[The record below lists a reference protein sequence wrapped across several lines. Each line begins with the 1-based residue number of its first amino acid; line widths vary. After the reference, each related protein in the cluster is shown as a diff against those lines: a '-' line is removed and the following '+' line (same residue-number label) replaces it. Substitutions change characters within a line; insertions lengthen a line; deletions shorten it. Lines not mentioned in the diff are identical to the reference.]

1 MSLMVAV
8 LQDAFLLTS
17 ALGLTLGRKCESANK
32 VLLIVHTSFSVI
44 LTWIML
50 RMIFKALASRG
61 FHEKIGRTECLW
73 SPFAALDYAV
83 GSCGR
88 VVLRMQR

>member
-17 ALGLTLGRKCESANK
+17 ALGLTLGRKCVSANK

-50 RMIFKALASRG
+50 RLIFKMLSVVSVLILRSLSSCD
-61 FHEKIGRTECLW
+61 RSL
-73 SPFAALDYAV
+73 FAFPL
-83 GSCGR
+83 CG
-88 VVLRMQR
+88 